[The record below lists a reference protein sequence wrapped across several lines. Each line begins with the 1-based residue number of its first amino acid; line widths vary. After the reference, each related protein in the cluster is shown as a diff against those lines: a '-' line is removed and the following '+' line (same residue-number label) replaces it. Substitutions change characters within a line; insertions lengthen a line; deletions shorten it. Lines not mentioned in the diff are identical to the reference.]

1 MADSLAEVHGVPG
14 RRIVALEHPGI
25 IRNFDNGRKSLGG
38 EAQLKHVLEH
48 HVGDSKLSSKQYHL
62 PEPVAGVSLRPNDPL
77 AKKIPST
84 GVETRNVLVKVTVP
98 KRTGRKRKRG
108 SDEPYAVPD
117 RPEQQDNS
125 ITAPRLIR
133 RLRDNEAN
141 YSITPVGMLRETHR
155 FRMLPDFQLR
165 NTELP
170 IMRQIRDYAMVP
182 DFNRFKDFRVDL
194 TPGSKG
200 ITAFPGPPSFI
211 STDTP
216 YKYEYL
222 QAPGVVYVQD
232 EVGNIT
238 SKNISTPAR
247 RLTWGLP
254 ADVDEVPQGPPLDI
268 PRHSPNGDLL
278 PRAIKELQKILDE
291 RPLVTK
297 RVALNAMPPCSE
309 TIFKEATQYVG
320 YSFKAGPWR
329 DSLIKYGVDPR
340 KDPKYRFYQT
350 LMFQVDKEAFKPEN
364 VAAREEGGAASKK
377 TASTTWS
384 RTLRHTR
391 ADPTT
396 HIFDGKN
403 ITANGKTWQICDL
416 TDPVV
421 HKVFNTKNIRS
432 ECDVFQWGWFYNAT
446 MAKGR
451 TIMKDKMKYLF
462 AGKTPPEEIYAPLAE
477 HMPDEITR
485 ENYHTAGYLDRK
497 VYGDRAASF
506 ALEVR
511 NMIKVIYGRKG
522 GSLLSAKGDG
532 EDDTAIDYDGIDA
545 DLREIDVGDDD
556 SDEEEDPGDFGDMEQ
571 RVEDGQAE
579 GGAENPK
586 DEEAG

>member
-1 MADSLAEVHGVPG
+1 MATSTAEVHAVPG

-25 IRNFDNGRKSLGG
+25 IRNFDNGLKSLGG

-48 HVGDSKLSSKQYHL
+48 HVGDSKLSNKQHHL

-77 AKKIPST
+77 AKKIQST

-108 SDEPYAVPD
+108 SDEPYAEPD

-125 ITAPRLIR
+125 IKAQSLVR
-133 RLRDNEAN
+133 RLRDNEGN
-141 YSITPVGMLRETHR
+141 YSIKPVGMLRETHR

-165 NTELP
+165 NTDLP
-170 IMRQIRDYAMVP
+170 IMRQIRDYTMVP

-200 ITAFPGPPSFI
+200 INAFPGPPSFI

-216 YKYEYL
+216 YKYEYQ
-222 QAPGVVYVQD
+222 QAPGVIYIQD
-232 EVGNIT
+232 EAGNIT
-238 SKNISTPAR
+238 SKNTSTPAR
-247 RLTWGLP
+247 RITWGLP
-254 ADVDEVPQGPPLDI
+254 ADIDEVPQGPPPDLK
-268 PRHSPNGDLL
+268 NMLTGELL
-278 PRAIKELQKILDE
+278 PRAIKELQKILNE

-309 TIFKEATQYVG
+309 TIFKEACQYVG

-364 VAAREEGGAASKK
+364 IAAREEGSAASKRTSS
-377 TASTTWS
+377 TAWS

-416 TDPVV
+416 TDPIV
-421 HKVFNTKNIRS
+421 HKVFSTKNIRS

-462 AGKTPPEEIYAPLAE
+462 AGKTPPDEVYVPLVE
-477 HMPDEITR
+477 QMPDEITR
-485 ENYHTAGYLDRK
+485 ENYHTAGYFDRK
-497 VYGDRAASF
+497 VYGERTATL
-506 ALEVR
+506 ALDVR
-511 NMIKVIYGRKG
+511 NVIKVIYGRTG
-522 GSLLSAKGDG
+522 GTLLSQRVDG
-532 EDDTAIDYDGIDA
+532 EDGTKNDDDGDDDV
-545 DLREIDVGDDD
+545 DLREIDVGSGSD
-556 SDEEEDPGDFGDMEQ
+556 DEESQGDFGDMDE
-571 RVEDGQAE
+571 RVESGQPE
-579 GGAENPK
+579 GGAE